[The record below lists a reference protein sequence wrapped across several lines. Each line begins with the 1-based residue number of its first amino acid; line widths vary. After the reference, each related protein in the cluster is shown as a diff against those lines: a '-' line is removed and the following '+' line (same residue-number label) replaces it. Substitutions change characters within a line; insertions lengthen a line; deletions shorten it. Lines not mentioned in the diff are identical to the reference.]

1 MLDKLSAISGTID
14 GRKQKGG
21 DSMKNTI
28 KKGFSEPSKAK
39 QNPKMTDEIRPNNY
53 TINGAVLSTFEPY
66 CSILNNIGSGEENAI
81 HLCELR
87 TKTNLAGRRLR
98 KCIEDLRR
106 SGTVIISSPKGYFTP
121 QCRSEVEKYIRQET
135 HRAKSV
141 FYTLKAARKY
151 AERLEGVK

>member
-1 MLDKLSAISGTID
+1 
-14 GRKQKGG
+14 
-21 DSMKNTI
+21 
-28 KKGFSEPSKAK
+28 
-39 QNPKMTDEIRPNNY
+39 MTAENRPNNY
-53 TINGAVLSTFEPY
+53 TINGAVLSNFEPY
-66 CSILNNIGSGEENAI
+66 NSILNNIGSGEENAI

-87 TKTNLAGRRLR
+87 TKTNLPDRELR

-106 SGTVIISSPKGYFTP
+106 SGTVIISSPKGYFRP
-121 QCRSEVEKYIRQET
+121 KSRSEVEKYIRQET